1 MIILTSFLCVG
12 VHSLIL
18 IPLVSD
24 RDRWKNRA
32 TVIFYRRK
40 SHFSS
45 TSRTGSEREFQTTN
59 FSEEIPRMSGRAADL
74 KRRLENY
81 HLLCVLTKIGE
92 FSIQRTQLDPKPKV
106 KTLSVVHL
114 FTF

>member
-1 MIILTSFLCVG
+1 MIILRVG

-24 RDRWKNRA
+24 RDRRKNRA

-45 TSRTGSEREFQTTN
+45 PMIQTEEQSRTGSEREFQTTN
-59 FSEEIPRMSGRAADL
+59 FCEEIPRMSGRAADL

-81 HLLCVLTKIGE
+81 HLLCVLD
-92 FSIQRTQLDPKPKV
+92 QNW
-106 KTLSVVHL
+106 
-114 FTF
+114 